1 MSAFQPSVLED
12 SVLVVDD
19 DQATRESLASVLK
32 GAGIE
37 VFVASDP
44 TEALTLHGLQH
55 PAAVVV
61 DHQLAD
67 HTGVELARRLKEE
80 DPDTPVLL
88 LTGLASL
95 DSASGRVGASRRAAG
110 QAARP
115 PGLRPD
121 RPQRPDAAVA
131 GRREPPSGR
140 GSSTR

>member
-44 TEALTLHGLQH
+44 TEALTLHGLQR

-61 DHQLAD
+61 DHQLA
-67 HTGVELARRLKEE
+67 AI
-80 DPDTPVLL
+80 TP
-88 LTGLASL
+88 GWSW
-95 DSASGRVGASRRAAG
+95 
-110 QAARP
+110 
-115 PGLRPD
+115 
-121 RPQRPDAAVA
+121 
-131 GRREPPSGR
+131 PSG
-140 GSSTR
+140 

>member
-95 DSASGRVGASRRAAG
+95 DSALAAVGTSRRAAR
-110 QAARP
+110 QAPRS
-115 PGLRPD
+115 PGLRAD
-121 RPQRPDAAVA
+121 RAQRPRRN
-131 GRREPPSGR
+131 GRWRSR
-140 GSSTR
+140 TTAWAGSSKR

>member
-1 MSAFQPSVLED
+1 MFQPSVLED

-19 DQATRESLASVLK
+19 DQATRDSLASVLK
-32 GAGIE
+32 AAGIE

-67 HTGVELARRLKEE
+67 HTGVELAQRLKQE

-95 DSASGRVGASRRAAG
+95 DSALAASS
-110 QAARP
+110 QLD
-115 PGLRPD
+115 GLL
-121 RPQRPDAAVA
+121 V
-131 GRREPPSGR
+131 
-140 GSSTR
+140 